1 MHVGNIR
8 LYALSFSIKEIIK
21 DVMPIAIVSTEKIPL
36 TINIPVWSMSVG

>member
-8 LYALSFSIKEIIK
+8 LYAPSFSIKEIIK

-36 TINIPVWSMSVG
+36 TTSVPTWLTSA